1 MAKAEKLTNEEQVAE
16 YFRALDHPLR
26 EVIEALRSVILAA
39 DDEVGE
45 QIKWNSPSFYYTGEM
60 KPFDPKEYKRDIV
73 VFNLHKK
80 DSVLLVFP
88 TGAVVDDKTGL
99 LEGKF
104 TDGRKT
110 AKFTTLNEVKNREKD
125 LQSVIKDWLKMVDK

>member
-16 YFRALDHPLR
+16 YFKTLDHPLR
-26 EVIEALRSVILAA
+26 EVIEALRNVILAA

-88 TGAVVDDKTGL
+88 TGAIVDDKTGL

-110 AKFTTLNEVKNREKD
+110 VRFSTLDEVKNREKD
-125 LQSVIKDWLKMVDK
+125 LQKVIKDWLKMIDK